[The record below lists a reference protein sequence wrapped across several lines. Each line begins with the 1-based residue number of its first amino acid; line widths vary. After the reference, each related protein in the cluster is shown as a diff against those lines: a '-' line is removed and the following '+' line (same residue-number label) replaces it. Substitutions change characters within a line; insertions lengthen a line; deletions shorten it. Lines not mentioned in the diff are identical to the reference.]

1 MRTIESKCIE
11 SSLEGIPL
19 FERGDNIYCFIAESG
34 LVAEKSDGS
43 KTVNTQL
50 VLYLLKKHFLEESES
65 LLVEALG
72 ELQEGDSISTLIIK
86 VQDKQK
92 LKWRPVRSRYYPNW
106 KQLEMID
113 EIVVEQNGKS
123 YGFNYMGIFA
133 CIGSSS
139 YQGEEARAN
148 KDFIMDVFRH
158 NSTTSAQFKLVKRV
172 IEGLKIGDSI
182 KTMSDNI
189 KQERERISKEYKAKH
204 SEDSIDRFIT
214 KISTP
219 ILERARDNPKKGTFD
234 FIRVDVGIVEIWKGS
249 RKEYICQNQKE
260 ITRRVL
266 AKVEDSKQFQ
276 RIGVPINFLKIS
288 EITLTRDSILEYLFE
303 LKIK

>member
-1 MRTIESKCIE
+1 
-11 SSLEGIPL
+11 
-19 FERGDNIYCFIAESG
+19 
-34 LVAEKSDGS
+34 
-43 KTVNTQL
+43 
-50 VLYLLKKHFLEESES
+50 
-65 LLVEALG
+65 
-72 ELQEGDSISTLIIK
+72 
-86 VQDKQK
+86 
-92 LKWRPVRSRYYPNW
+92 
-106 KQLEMID
+106 
-113 EIVVEQNGKS
+113 
-123 YGFNYMGIFA
+123 
-133 CIGSSS
+133 
-139 YQGEEARAN
+139 
-148 KDFIMDVFRH
+148 MDVFRH